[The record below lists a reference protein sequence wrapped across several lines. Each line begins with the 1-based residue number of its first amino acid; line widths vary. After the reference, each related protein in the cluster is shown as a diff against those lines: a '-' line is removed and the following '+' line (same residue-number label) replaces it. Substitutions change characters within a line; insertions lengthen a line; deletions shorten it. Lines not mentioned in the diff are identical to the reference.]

1 MVMRGAQLIMVGA
14 VSVAAATAFFALLW
28 KGRGFVALDTDSPP
42 RTQAGMFVDPA
53 PPTAPMQGEMWQDTL
68 RQCVGERMLSPRC
81 ALLPREALREWQET
95 GDPRFLDLMR
105 KALDQMQQENDDDL
119 RVEARRVFPFLHL
132 AQHRFADAFAAAK
145 EALAAGLQDDP
156 DVYQAIVDA
165 TVELGWYDEAQ
176 HALDTL
182 VLLSPSANTFV
193 RVANLRCLRGDH
205 AAAASAFARAASVS
219 PWNDRFARAWI
230 YTQWARELL
239 HCDRPEEAEKKAEE
253 AVSLW
258 PQKSGART
266 VLARVSWLRGDK
278 RAATKTLAE
287 AWATQP
293 TFEVALLQCAI
304 ARAEGRTTA
313 ADECVQQVSAL
324 GDRNDHRF
332 EVDPRALA
340 LLWSEWQNQP
350 RRAHAFLSQLLR
362 DYDDVLTWFAMA
374 AVAEHLGLHEQ
385 AATAWQQARRLGSA
399 PQRVRRSGQDLEIV
413 EFAGRLVPLRL
424 DRFDHSALRAT
435 AAKTE

>member
-1 MVMRGAQLIMVGA
+1 MRGGVLIVVAAVG
-14 VSVAAATAFFALLW
+14 VAAATALLW
-28 KGRGFVALDTDSPP
+28 KDGGFVALDADSSP
-42 RTQAGMFVDPA
+42 RTQAEMFVDA
-53 PPTAPMQGEMWQDTL
+53 AAPTAPRQGDMWQDKF
-68 RQCVGERMLSPRC
+68 RQCVGERMVRPRC
-81 ALLPREALREWQET
+81 ARFPREALREWQET
-95 GDPRFLDLMR
+95 GDPWFLDLMR
-105 KALDQMQQENDDDL
+105 QVLDRMQQQNDDDL
-119 RVEARRVFPFLHL
+119 RVEARRLLPFLHL
-132 AQHRFADAFAAAK
+132 AQHRFADAVAAAK

-193 RVANLRCLRGDH
+193 RVANLRCSRGDH

-230 YTQWARELL
+230 DTQWARELL
-239 HCDRPEEAEKKAEE
+239 HGDRPEEAEKKAEE

-258 PQKSGART
+258 PQKRGART

-287 AWATQP
+287 ARATQP
-293 TFEVALLQCAI
+293 TLEVALLRCAM
-304 ARAEGRTTA
+304 ARAEGRTRA
-313 ADECVQQVSAL
+313 ADECLEQASEL

-350 RRAHAFLSQLLR
+350 RRAHAFLTQLLR
-362 DYDDVLTWFAMA
+362 DDDDVLTWFAMA
-374 AVAEHLGLHEQ
+374 VVAERLGLHQQ
-385 AATAWQQARRLGSA
+385 AATAWPQARRLGSA
-399 PQRVRRSGQDLEIV
+399 PQRVRGSGQDLEVV
-413 EFAGRLVPLRL
+413 EFASRLLPLRL
-424 DRFDHSALRAT
+424 DRFDDSALRAT
-435 AAKTE
+435 AAKIE